1 MRVPP
6 LHCRL
11 RGRALLRA
19 VTAQARGEVAWTTA
33 VAMAMGPEAS
43 HTLRQAVC
51 ADRLAV
57 TGEGGRETR
66 GPPGSGSHSFV
77 DVVP

>member
-1 MRVPP
+1 MKWW
-6 LHCRL
+6 LG
-11 RGRALLRA
+11 GRALLRA

-33 VAMAMGPEAS
+33 VAMAMEPGAS

-57 TGEGGRETR
+57 TGEGGRGTR
-66 GPPGSGSHSFV
+66 GPGLWV
-77 DVVP
+77 TQLC

>member
-6 LHCRL
+6 LHCR
-11 RGRALLRA
+11 ALLRA
-19 VTAQARGEVAWTTA
+19 VAAQARGEVAWTTA
-33 VAMAMGPEAS
+33 VAMAVRPGAS
-43 HTLRQAVC
+43 PTLRQAVC

-57 TGEGGRETR
+57 TGEEGRGTR
-66 GPPGSGSHSFV
+66 GPPGPESHSFV